1 MHMRN
6 RLNRGGVRVLMY
18 HRFGDWPR
26 DPFCVSEA
34 DFEAQVQFV
43 AERGLAISL
52 EDIAEFLRGQRR
64 LPEGAVMLTCD
75 DGAQSVLTKA
85 APILKRYAVP
95 MVAFVTTRAIDGST
109 SRLALPEPFLS
120 WDEAGRLQEYGITI
134 GSHGHTH
141 ASFGE
146 MSESQARDEAGRSR
160 DAIQR
165 ELGIA
170 PTAFAY
176 PYGTPAHYNDMTRR
190 VLGEVGYSMA
200 FLATHGPIRTGSDPL
215 ALRRVKVEGGEP
227 LWLFKLLT
235 QGGMDGWSAVD
246 SALSLVEKVKR
257 RRTAVATQA
266 T

>member
-1 MHMRN
+1 MVAGSWLTGTMHMRN

-95 MVAFVTTRAIDGST
+95 MVAFVTTRAIDGQ
-109 SRLALPEPFLS
+109 EPQNV
-120 WDEAGRLQEYGITI
+120 D
-134 GSHGHTH
+134 
-141 ASFGE
+141 
-146 MSESQARDEAGRSR
+146 RSR
-160 DAIQR
+160 GAF
-165 ELGIA
+165 IA
-170 PTAFAY
+170 FPSFMLHRVT
-176 PYGTPAHYNDMTRR
+176 PVTRGTR
-190 VLGEVGYSMA
+190 
-200 FLATHGPIRTGSDPL
+200 
-215 ALRRVKVEGGEP
+215 
-227 LWLFKLLT
+227 W
-235 QGGMDGWSAVD
+235 
-246 SALSLVEKVKR
+246 SLVAWILGTR
-257 RRTAVATQA
+257 WR
-266 T
+266 